1 MFHIDSIDKK
11 FYADENNPPDN
22 TDLSAGSTLSDWE
35 RALEKTGTSL
45 DRLPLNNVPSRSVM
59 LNPSR
64 PPTKVSPVEVVGG
77 GVGVETALDTVVV
90 TVEGFCFLS
99 SVVAS
104 ADILV
109 GGDIVVVAGCDVK
122 PSDDPR

>member
-22 TDLSAGSTLSDWE
+22 TDLSAGSTSSDWE

-45 DRLPLNNVPSRSVM
+45 DRFPLNNVPSRSVM

-64 PPTKVSPVEVVGG
+64 PPTKVSPVEVAGG
-77 GVGVETALDTVVV
+77 GVGVETALDIVVV
-90 TVEGFCFLS
+90 TAEDFCFL
-99 SVVAS
+99 
-104 ADILV
+104 
-109 GGDIVVVAGCDVK
+109 
-122 PSDDPR
+122 